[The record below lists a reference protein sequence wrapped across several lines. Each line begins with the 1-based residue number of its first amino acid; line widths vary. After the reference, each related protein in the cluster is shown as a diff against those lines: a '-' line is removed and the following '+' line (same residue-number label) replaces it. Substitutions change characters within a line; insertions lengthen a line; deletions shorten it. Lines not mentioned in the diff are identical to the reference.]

1 MESSEVESYI
11 RRTFAEFARLTDEEI
26 FGGDPTLQAVIVRS
40 PTMTNSIDLM
50 EAFART
56 SNALRREHGV
66 RVKLPTLSLETPMSQ
81 VLEFFLREFD
91 RQTKGAPV

>member
-1 MESSEVESYI
+1 MESSEVEPYI
-11 RRTFAEFARLTDEEI
+11 RRTFAEYANLTDEEI
-26 FGGDPTLQAVIVRS
+26 FAGDPALQAVIARS

-56 SNALRREHGV
+56 SNALRRDHGV

-81 VLEFFLREFD
+81 VLAFFLQEFD
-91 RQTKGAPV
+91 RQTKGAAV